1 MALSLPAVVGAAEW
15 TAGGQAGSG
24 VNLSPRYRSSFDE
37 WLGASGVAIK
47 VRYGVTSI
55 PSCQRNRETGIV
67 FCRETLMIQNERA
80 RSVAG
85 LRKLSETPNQT
96 RDFAGRATSAGST
109 PRGPNNEIS
118 KRGLVRTIS
127 AM

>member
-85 LRKLSETPNQT
+85 LKIE
-96 RDFAGRATSAGST
+96 RDPESDPRFCRAGNFSRFDTSR
-109 PRGPNNEIS
+109 PQ
-118 KRGLVRTIS
+118 
-127 AM
+127 